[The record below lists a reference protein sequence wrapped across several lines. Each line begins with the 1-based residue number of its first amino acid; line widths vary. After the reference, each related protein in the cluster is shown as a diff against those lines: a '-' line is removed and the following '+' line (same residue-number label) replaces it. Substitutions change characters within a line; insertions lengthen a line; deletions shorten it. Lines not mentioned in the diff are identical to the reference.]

1 MKHYRLPH
9 HHPPLG
15 SNLKRLN
22 PSVIDSL
29 ELLAKKVNVKLE
41 KLGQEGEA
49 TTEDMFYHQTA
60 WMGWL
65 YDLD

>member
-1 MKHYRLPH
+1 MKRLPH

-15 SNLKRLN
+15 NNLKQLE
-22 PSVIDSL
+22 PSTIDSL
-29 ELLAKKVNVKLE
+29 KLLAKKVNAKLE

-49 TTEDMFYHQTA
+49 TTEDMFYHQIE

-65 YDLD
+65 HDLD